1 MFAPLFTFSGNV
13 TVDDIL
19 CAIHVDKSEQDT
31 KPGDSVLLAFLKR
44 FIQET
49 NENGIVECVYSIWTC
64 NHNHSFCVFLLN
76 LDRKSF
82 KRHVTGTT
90 AINKKGIKV
99 CFMEDEHGAITAQT
113 CGNLIVFPRGIFTC
127 TEDDYRRFKL
137 ALSCVII
144 PGKKSFNTV

>member
-1 MFAPLFTFSGNV
+1 MLSVLSFFALYRIAPLLDQLIKGLQLCDVLKTVRAFPGVFAPLFTFSGNM

-19 CAIHVDKSEQDT
+19 GAIHVDESEQGT

-82 KRHVTGTT
+82 MRHVTGTT

-99 CFMEDEHGAITAQT
+99 CFMEDEHGAITA
-113 CGNLIVFPRGIFTC
+113 
-127 TEDDYRRFKL
+127 
-137 ALSCVII
+137 
-144 PGKKSFNTV
+144 